1 MYGILGSYILY
12 NPTATC
18 GIIFSECG
26 FKGKSLYICDRV
38 NFCNLIIGSFF
49 PLIKME
55 L

>member
-38 NFCNLIIGSFF
+38 HSF
-49 PLIKME
+49 P
-55 L
+55 